1 MYYYLGPKV
10 SDKIIKNE
18 ENEDKHNKIK
28 QLIKD
33 YSFGGKNKQNI
44 KILSNE
50 EEILENHFNIEKIKP
65 RSYTLDRKKNKDN
78 PIKINFDNFYF
89 NDNKI
94 FLRTN
99 ILPKIIPKLSLSNFN
114 KRKNNNNEENN
125 ELNNNKDKKNKFN
138 IFNKTYGITDLKQIT
153 FNKGIT
159 SFRNTNYKL
168 NNINTINTINTINN
182 LNINDY
188 LNDTFKYK
196 LLKEKLLNINKLQNN
211 NNIKIINKNIIFEK
225 DKKKLHF
232 NKNFFNSKTIIN
244 KKINLNLKL
253 LKNKKR
259 ESIKKNDNK
268 LEIKRIKNDLY
279 EDNND
284 SFINELNYLFLNDK
298 ENNDNKSNNEEQL
311 NQIDKTNESDDDKS
325 PDPRIN
331 FEHINKVNKSRPQ
344 TSYGGLNARRKNLQ
358 NAFKNKDNRPV
369 TSNLP

>member
-10 SDKIIKNE
+10 SEKIIKNE

-33 YSFGGKNKQNI
+33 DSFGGKNKQNI

-168 NNINTINTINTINN
+168 NNINTINTINTIN
-182 LNINDY
+182 
-188 LNDTFKYK
+188 
-196 LLKEKLLNINKLQNN
+196 
-211 NNIKIINKNIIFEK
+211 
-225 DKKKLHF
+225 
-232 NKNFFNSKTIIN
+232 
-244 KKINLNLKL
+244 
-253 LKNKKR
+253 
-259 ESIKKNDNK
+259 
-268 LEIKRIKNDLY
+268 
-279 EDNND
+279 
-284 SFINELNYLFLNDK
+284 FIM
-298 ENNDNKSNNEEQL
+298 
-311 NQIDKTNESDDDKS
+311 
-325 PDPRIN
+325 
-331 FEHINKVNKSRPQ
+331 
-344 TSYGGLNARRKNLQ
+344 
-358 NAFKNKDNRPV
+358 
-369 TSNLP
+369 